1 MNLTYSLTY
10 GNAAPIVGGSAIS
23 VVNSKMDLVTS
34 NFFNHVLKLFCLQL
48 YDLVFIMSVF
58 SSVTLVY
65 NSDYKFNFRIV
76 DRTHQHRLQED
87 S

>member
-23 VVNSKMDLVTS
+23 VVNSKMDLVTL
-34 NFFNHVLKLFCLQL
+34 NFLKSCFKIVLFTIIRFGF
-48 YDLVFIMSVF
+48 YNEYFP
-58 SSVTLVY
+58 SVTLVY

>member
-58 SSVTLVY
+58 PSVSL
-65 NSDYKFNFRIV
+65 
-76 DRTHQHRLQED
+76 QLRLQIQL
-87 S
+87 SNR